1 MIQLGNL
8 ILTLMTLLTMG
19 VMSLMAII
27 WNVAILYITF
37 RVVKYIVKL
46 VVKDIKGRLIEDEEE
61 V

>member
-19 VMSLMAII
+19 VMSIVAVI
-27 WNVAILYITF
+27 WNIAMVYITY
-37 RVVKYIVKL
+37 RVVKYIIKL
-46 VVKDIKGRLIEDEEE
+46 VVKDIKGRLVNDDE